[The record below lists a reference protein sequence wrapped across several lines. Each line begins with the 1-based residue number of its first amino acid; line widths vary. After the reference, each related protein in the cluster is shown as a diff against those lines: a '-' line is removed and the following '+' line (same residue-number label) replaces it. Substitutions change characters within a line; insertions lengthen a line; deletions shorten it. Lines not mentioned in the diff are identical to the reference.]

1 MLQNYENWVGG
12 PNQINKS
19 MRQISEI
26 DLSQVTRNPP
36 RDGAEIGGGHE
47 ATPIEFAG
55 CDGRA
60 GLSPGWPWGIL
71 NQQTPLMAL

>member
-1 MLQNYENWVGG
+1 
-12 PNQINKS
+12 

-60 GLSPGWPWGIL
+60 GLSPG
-71 NQQTPLMAL
+71 